1 MRTIIKIGVIG
12 SGFWGRNHARVL
24 KEINDA
30 ELVFIADI
38 DVSKAEEIGKRFN
51 VEFFK
56 DYKEALSKH
65 DVDAV
70 TICTPTSTHY
80 EIAMGV
86 IKRGINVLIEK
97 PVTGDLMKALRL
109 SEAARDSKIKTMPGF
124 IERFNP
130 AVNYLKQLIDKGKIG
145 HIITIIAERVSR
157 RPDRIK
163 DVGVLHDLGMHDIDV
178 IRYITNK
185 QVKSVY
191 SIIGKIQGTY
201 EDYALMILN
210 LEDNITSFIS
220 TNWLTPRK
228 IRTLKVTGSE
238 GIITIDYITQEIT
251 IENNEGT
258 IKPYI
263 EYSEPLKREL
273 QHFINVIKG
282 EKPLVTLDDA
292 IIALSII
299 DSALKSAK
307 TGIPEMIPDKTIN
320 TVIPSQNRK
329 LLAKNFLNES

>member
-1 MRTIIKIGVIG
+1 VRVIIKVGVIG
-12 SGFWGRNHARVL
+12 SGFWGKNHIRVL

-30 ELVFIADI
+30 ELVFVADI
-38 DVSKAEEIGKRFN
+38 DVNKAEEISKRFN
-51 VEFFK
+51 IEFFR
-56 DYKEALSKH
+56 DYKEALNKH

-80 EIAMGV
+80 EIAVDV

-97 PVTGDLMKALRL
+97 PVTGNLEKVLKL
-109 SEAARDSKIKTMPGF
+109 SEIAKDTKVKIMPGF

-145 HIITIIAERVSR
+145 HIITVIAERVSR
-157 RPDRIK
+157 RPDRVK
-163 DVGVLHDLGMHDIDV
+163 DVGVLYDLGIHDIDI

-191 SIIGKIQGTY
+191 SIIGKVQGMY
-201 EDYALMILN
+201 EDYALVTLN

-238 GIITIDYITQEIT
+238 GIITIDYITQEVI
-251 IENNEGT
+251 IENNEGML
-258 IKPYI
+258 KPYI

-273 QHFINVIKG
+273 QHFINMIKG
-282 EKPLVTLDDA
+282 EKPLVTLNDA
-292 IIALSII
+292 IIALYII
-299 DSALKSAK
+299 NSALKSAK
-307 TGIPEMIPDKTIN
+307 TGIPETLPEIKQLI
-320 TVIPSQNRK
+320 
-329 LLAKNFLNES
+329 

>member
-1 MRTIIKIGVIG
+1 MRVIIKVGVIG
-12 SGFWGRNHARVL
+12 SGFWGKNHIRVL

-30 ELVFIADI
+30 ELVFVADI
-38 DVSKAEEIGKRFN
+38 DVNKAEEISKRFN
-51 VEFFK
+51 IEFFR
-56 DYKEALSKH
+56 DYKEALNKH

-80 EIAMGV
+80 EIAVDV

-97 PVTGDLMKALRL
+97 PVTGNLEKVLKL
-109 SEAARDSKIKTMPGF
+109 SEIAKDTKVKIMPGF

-145 HIITIIAERVSR
+145 HIITVIAERVSR
-157 RPDRIK
+157 RPDRVK
-163 DVGVLHDLGMHDIDV
+163 DVGVLYDLGIHDIDI

-191 SIIGKIQGTY
+191 SIIGKVQGMY
-201 EDYALMILN
+201 EDYALVTLN

-238 GIITIDYITQEIT
+238 GIITIDYITQEVI
-251 IENNEGT
+251 IENNEGML
-258 IKPYI
+258 KPYI

-273 QHFINVIKG
+273 QHFINMIKG
-282 EKPLVTLDDA
+282 EKPLVTLNDA
-292 IIALSII
+292 IIALYII
-299 DSALKSAK
+299 NSALKSAK
-307 TGIPEMIPDKTIN
+307 TGIPETLPEIKQLI
-320 TVIPSQNRK
+320 
-329 LLAKNFLNES
+329 